1 MDERERDIL
10 AQLIESD
17 GAFFMPVDQSEVY
30 ALAPDNMA
38 PGLVSIPGEY
48 MGMTEDQMEQYVI
61 QQMEQGLYRHIPYR
75 TFEEVKE

>member
-1 MDERERDIL
+1 MDDRERDIL
-10 AQLIESD
+10 ATLIESD

-48 MGMTEDQMEQYVI
+48 TGMDEDQMNAYI
-61 QQMEQGLYRHIPYR
+61 LTQMSKGEYRHIPYR
-75 TFEEVKE
+75 VFEEAE